1 MGPCGALEDLQLPLS
16 LEQGGGSCHQG
27 ELSWDVEGGEG
38 QRGGKEAAL
47 EGERPGGTG
56 LGETTPPRLSPFTQ
70 EQKEANPGARWGHWP
85 EDDAPFLFA
94 GGWAVTQGG
103 SQWERR
109 RWLHQL
115 MLKKTRGSCLYSHFF
130 GPLHLRQLPRS
141 HLKMP
146 KAFCGTDSASSV
158 TWHRAHESI
167 WVPGG
172 TQLMTGPVP
181 PPPCNHLPPWMLLG
195 PCHIQGDSPASR
207 VKGLRK

>member
-1 MGPCGALEDLQLPLS
+1 MPYSAAGQICKFASLPEHCLNLAPQHYS
-16 LEQGGGSCHQG
+16 SIAGYQHLAEM
-27 ELSWDVEGGEG
+27 LTKL
-38 QRGGKEAAL
+38 R
-47 EGERPGGTG
+47 
-56 LGETTPPRLSPFTQ
+56 
-70 EQKEANPGARWGHWP
+70 ARWGHWP